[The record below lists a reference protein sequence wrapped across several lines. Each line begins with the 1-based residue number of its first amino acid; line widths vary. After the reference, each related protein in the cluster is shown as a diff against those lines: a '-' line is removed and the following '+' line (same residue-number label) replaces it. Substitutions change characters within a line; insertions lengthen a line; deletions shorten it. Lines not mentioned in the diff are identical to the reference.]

1 MYRFCQFEMK
11 VVGAEAAVVAFE
23 DAFDRSTFFALQEW
37 EIHAC
42 LKDQLNDQRT
52 ITIYGMCA
60 EKSVSD
66 AFLNPANCREK
77 TLSDLAKELDLNIEI
92 WSSTSI
98 FLSYPGGEVEEHLI
112 YKDGGLVTN
121 VSLPKRVHDVNAVA
135 ADHMPGFEKLDPT
148 RAEDQVNIVGWYNEQ
163 YHTNFAVNALY
174 NDTGCFVA
182 GGFPPEEYGEFS
194 I

>member
-1 MYRFCQFEMK
+1 MYQFCEFELK

-23 DAFDRSTFFALQEW
+23 DAFDRSTFYTLQEW

-77 TLSDLAKELDLNIEI
+77 TLSDLAKELNLNIEI

-98 FLSYPGGEVEEHLI
+98 FLGYQVGEVEEHFI
-112 YKDGGLVTN
+112 YKDGELVTN
-121 VSLPKRVHDVNAVA
+121 VSLPKSVHDVNAVA
-135 ADHMPGFEKLDPT
+135 ADRMPGFEKLDPT
-148 RAEDQVNIVGWYNEQ
+148 RAEDQVKIVDWYNEQ
-163 YHTNFAVNALY
+163 YHTTFAVNALY
-174 NDTGCFVA
+174 NNTGCFVT
-182 GGFPPEEYGEFS
+182 GGFPTEAYGVFS